1 MFAGSQICLKLHMNE
16 TLPAFTLDLVWTNG
30 RQPNIQVDPQLFAL
44 LEAIR
49 RTRKLTDA
57 AAKVG
62 LHYRQ
67 AWGLITSWSDALGQP
82 LVLKERGKG
91 TSLTALGES
100 LLQAHGHVRDK
111 MAPHLAKAVRDIDQ
125 KIAPLLNAPAD
136 AVRMIASHDLLLM
149 EFRNLLQTRTGPKL
163 DVQIAGSLGGIAALC
178 KSHCDIA
185 GFHFPEGEL
194 GQNVLREFKPW
205 LRPRSQV
212 LVHFVRRTQGLIVAR
227 GNPLNIRSISDIIK
241 TKSRFINRQRGSGT
255 QIALDLLLEREGL
268 DKRKI
273 NGYSNEEY
281 THAAIASAVASGVA
295 DVGLGI
301 ETVARKL
308 NIGFVPLFAE
318 DYYLLFKR
326 DALERKDVQG
336 IVAIL
341 KSKAFRKIS
350 ATLSGYDVSRSGTII
365 ELDNLI
371 TKQ

>member
-1 MFAGSQICLKLHMNE
+1 MKQTSS
-16 TLPAFTLDLVWTNG
+16 TFTLDLVWTSG

-49 RTRKLTDA
+49 QTRKLTAA

-82 LVLKERGKG
+82 LVLKERGRG
-91 TSLTALGES
+91 TSLTALGDG

-111 MAPHLAKAVRDIDQ
+111 IAPHLAKAVRDIDQ
-125 KIAPLLNAPAD
+125 KIAPLLTAPPD

-149 EFRNLLQTRTGPKL
+149 ELRDLLQTRNGPKL
-163 DVQIAGSLGGIAALC
+163 DVQIAGSLGGITALG
-178 KSHCDIA
+178 KSRCDIA

-194 GQNVLREFKPW
+194 GEYVLREFKPW
-205 LRPRSQV
+205 LRPRTQV
-212 LVHFVRRTQGLIVAR
+212 LIHFVRRTQGFIVAR
-227 GNPLNIRSISDIIK
+227 GNPLNIRNISDITK
-241 TKSRFINRQRGSGT
+241 TKARFINRQRGSGT
-255 QIALDLLLEREGL
+255 QIALDLMLKRDSI

-273 NGYSNEEY
+273 NGYNNEEY

-318 DYYLLFKR
+318 DYYLLLKR
-326 DALERKDVQG
+326 DTLERQDVQHV
-336 IVAIL
+336 VATV

-350 ATLSGYDVSRSGTII
+350 GTLSGYDVSRSGII
-365 ELDNLI
+365 VELDDVI
-371 TKQ
+371 SKR

>member
-1 MFAGSQICLKLHMNE
+1 MFAGSQICLESHMKE

-49 RTRKLTDA
+49 GTRKLTDA

-67 AWGLITSWSDALGQP
+67 AWGLITSWSDALSQP

-125 KIAPLLNAPAD
+125 KIAPLLTAPAD

-163 DVQIAGSLGGIAALC
+163 DIQIAGSLGGITALC
-178 KSHCDIA
+178 RSRCEIA

-194 GQNVLREFKPW
+194 GAERTARVQA
-205 LRPRSQV
+205 
-212 LVHFVRRTQGLIVAR
+212 LV
-227 GNPLNIRSISDIIK
+227 
-241 TKSRFINRQRGSGT
+241 
-255 QIALDLLLEREGL
+255 
-268 DKRKI
+268 
-273 NGYSNEEY
+273 
-281 THAAIASAVASGVA
+281 AATFT
-295 DVGLGI
+295 D
-301 ETVARKL
+301 
-308 NIGFVPLFAE
+308 
-318 DYYLLFKR
+318 
-326 DALERKDVQG
+326 
-336 IVAIL
+336 
-341 KSKAFRKIS
+341 
-350 ATLSGYDVSRSGTII
+350 SRSLRATDAR
-365 ELDNLI
+365 LDCCAR
-371 TKQ
+371 